1 MTAATRTATKV
12 DHNLTGQATYIWEGL
27 DGDDVGSVVKLP
39 GGYDSL
45 TVQLGAAGGNTDGS
59 ATTVMQ
65 GSMDAIAEVT
75 PASAVWFTL
84 TEKDTAS
91 TAVSRTTSAV
101 LKEVKEK
108 PLFIRPSQ
116 SGGTAGYMDVI
127 ATVR

>member
-1 MTAATRTATKV
+1 MAATTRTATPL
-12 DHNLTGQATYIWEGL
+12 DPSTTGRKGYIWEGL

-39 GGYDSL
+39 KYDNL
-45 TVQLGAAGGNTDGS
+45 TVQLGCAGGNTDGS

-75 PASAVWFTL
+75 PASAIWFTL

-108 PLFIRPSQ
+108 PLYIRPSQ
-116 SGGTAGYMDVI
+116 SGGSAGDMDVI
-127 ATVR
+127 AFVS